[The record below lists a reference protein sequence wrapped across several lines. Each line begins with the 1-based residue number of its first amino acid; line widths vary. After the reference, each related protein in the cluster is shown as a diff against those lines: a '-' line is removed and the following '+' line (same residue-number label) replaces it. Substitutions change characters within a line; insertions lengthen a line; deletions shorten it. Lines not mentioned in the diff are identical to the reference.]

1 MKDVL
6 ILHIL
11 ASIIV
16 SLIAAFDS
24 FCFYSLFLKMKWAFF
39 YLKLFLIMKN
49 KRFKMI

>member
-16 SLIAAFDS
+16 PLIAAFDS
-24 FCFYSLFLKMKWAFF
+24 FCFIAYFSK
-39 YLKLFLIMKN
+39 
-49 KRFKMI
+49 